1 MLEEEIVFVGT
12 SIELRAYAP
21 CSPGLNIQLFNLN
34 LFHSNYLYIY
44 ILLIIIIII
53 YNIHISHTIPIP
65 YPYWYCYIRI

>member
-44 ILLIIIIII
+44 IIN
-53 YNIHISHTIPIP
+53 YN
-65 YPYWYCYIRI
+65 YYYI